1 MVARLPAIRRQFAA
15 TPLSARLPRDLRRS
29 STSLLHTTMSVLPFS
44 NEELL
49 AVEPMVS
56 HVATQAEPE
65 LRASIQKTL
74 NWGLRRDYPSFSSF
88 FCQSLRP
95 SEAF

>member
-1 MVARLPAIRRQFAA
+1 
-15 TPLSARLPRDLRRS
+15 
-29 STSLLHTTMSVLPFS
+29 MSVLPFS

-49 AVEPMVS
+49 AVEPMVTHLAS
-56 HVATQAEPE
+56 RAESE
-65 LRASIQKTL
+65 LRDNIQKTL
-74 NWGLRRDYPSFSSF
+74 NWGLRRDYASFSSF